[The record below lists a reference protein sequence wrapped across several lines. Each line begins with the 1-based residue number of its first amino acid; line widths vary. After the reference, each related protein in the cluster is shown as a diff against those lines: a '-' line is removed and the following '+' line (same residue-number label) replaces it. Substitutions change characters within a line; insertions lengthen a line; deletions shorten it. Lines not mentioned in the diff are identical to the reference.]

1 MCVDPRLLEKSM
13 MGIFLCTLFLWLF
26 NSSFIPPLYPLYS
39 LFYPHLATI

>member
-26 NSSFIPPLYPLYS
+26 NSSFIPPYIP
-39 LFYPHLATI
+39 FTPCFTPI